1 MGQAPKCLSPP
12 GASNDM
18 QHDLLRSLRDLDLR
32 SNFEVDLS
40 RSNYI
45 WFDSPRRDKHDGIH
59 IIAVYL
65 KQKSYSRKKIS
76 LKNNNFDF
84 GDLWSLNR

>member
-18 QHDLLRSLRDLDLR
+18 QFDLLRSLRDLDLR

-45 WFDSPRRDKHDGIH
+45 SFDSPRRDKHDGTH
-59 IIAVYL
+59 IIAVCFKTKKL
-65 KQKSYSRKKIS
+65 FAKQ
-76 LKNNNFDF
+76 DF
-84 GDLWSLNR
+84 AQKQQF